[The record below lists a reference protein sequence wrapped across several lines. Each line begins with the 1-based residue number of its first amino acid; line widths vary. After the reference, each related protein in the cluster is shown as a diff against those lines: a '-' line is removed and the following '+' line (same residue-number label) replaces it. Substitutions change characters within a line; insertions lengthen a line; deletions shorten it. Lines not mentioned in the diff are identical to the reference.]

1 MNNEFFDLGYVKNL
15 IIKNRIIIIVTIAIC
30 LCFGILFSIN
40 NSFIYQAE
48 TSLIFGRIKP
58 QEHAISSIVENEAV
72 NNNAEEPT
80 QPNVENQEVIT
91 EEDNTNTTL
100 SPEQNIS
107 LTNVNID
114 YNTLKTCQALIKSD
128 NLIDKLKN
136 ELGIDDSTSSLKN
149 SIFITKLQT
158 SNVLVIKTN
167 NKNGDR
173 ACDITN
179 KIAQLFANEA
189 KNIYNLDN
197 VYIIDAADYNDVTR
211 TGLNIGFILVGLL
224 VGIVL
229 SCAIVVARQFNYV
242 NNAINRLSRF
252 CKEKYSA
259 IVRFVNSKVH
269 KVEIRELPSGEELD
283 ENYKVVSN
291 VSIID
296 SDLVS
301 PEQPKIDNIIST
313 DIEEFNSKTDYYDES
328 LNSIPIKNES
338 EKVVSEKTV
347 SDKAEKSELKKKQD
361 TLTKEENDKVIVD
374 KKDAEVKDD
383 ILAKIKNKYKKVEK
397 NDDSVQQVENDDKK
411 NIKKIGKEEA
421 MSIKAQEE
429 LIALR
434 EENNQKIRQDRDRID
449 DQAHIQKRLNEE
461 IEARKK
467 LELELE
473 NQKKALE
480 EERRTMEER
489 IMKELQKQIQD
500 EQRKAQEEEERLAY
514 EIEMREQEE
523 EQRIMEEERL
533 KMLREK
539 EERKEQ
545 LRQERIEKRIIKD
558 EIRKKKQEERAK
570 QRLIQSEERAR
581 KQAIRKEEKEN
592 RRIQREAE
600 RQEIL
605 RKYYEDRNNKEIQN
619 TQNLNINE
627 DMNYI
632 TNNEKVS
639 QNEEE
644 AHNYSTFEKVK
655 EKQIKRKE
663 LSEDFIQDNLYPKFK
678 I

>member
-1 MNNEFFDLGYVKNL
+1 MNNEFIDLGYVKNL
-15 IIKNRIIIIVTIAIC
+15 IIKNRIIIIVTMAIC
-30 LCFGILFSIN
+30 LGLGTMFSIN
-40 NSFIYQAE
+40 NSFIYEAE

-58 QEHAISSIVENEAV
+58 QEHAISSIVENEVV
-72 NNNAEEPT
+72 NNSTEMPVEP
-80 QPNVENQEVIT
+80 NIENQEVTT
-91 EEDNTNTTL
+91 EEENTSATP

-136 ELGIDDSTSSLKN
+136 ELGIEDSNASLKN
-149 SIFITKLQT
+149 SISITKLQT
-158 SNVLVIKTN
+158 SNVLVITTN
-167 NKNGDR
+167 NKNGDK

-179 KIAQLFANEA
+179 KLAQLFATEA

-211 TGLNIGFILVGLL
+211 TGLNIGFILMGLL
-224 VGIVL
+224 IGIVL

-242 NNAINRLSRF
+242 NNAINKLSHF

-301 PEQPKIDNIIST
+301 PEQPKIVNIIST

-328 LNSIPIKNES
+328 VNSIPMTDKS
-338 EKVVSEKTV
+338 EKIVVEDENKVETIKKQEAPA
-347 SDKAEKSELKKKQD
+347 KAEKEEKISI
-361 TLTKEENDKVIVD
+361 EENNVE
-374 KKDAEVKDD
+374 AKDD
-383 ILAKIKNKYKKVEK
+383 ILTKIKNKYKKAEPKSDVA
-397 NDDSVQQVENDDKK
+397 QQVESDDKK
-411 NIKKIGKEEA
+411 SIKKIGKEEA

-489 IMKELQKQIQD
+489 IMKELQKQIQE

-545 LRQERIEKRIIKD
+545 LRQEKIEKRIIKD

-581 KQAIRKEEKEN
+581 KQAIRKEEKEKQ
-592 RRIQREAE
+592 RIQREAE

-639 QNEEE
+639 LNEEE
-644 AHNYSTFEKVK
+644 ANNYSTFEKVK

>member
-1 MNNEFFDLGYVKNL
+1 MNNEFIDLGYVKNL

-30 LCFGILFSIN
+30 LAFGILFSIN

-58 QEHAISSIVENEAV
+58 QEHAISSIVENEVV
-72 NNNAEEPT
+72 NNSAEMPEE
-80 QPNVENQEVIT
+80 QNVENQEIT
-91 EEDNTNTTL
+91 TEGENTNTTP

-136 ELGIDDSTSSLKN
+136 ELGIDDSTASLKN
-149 SIFITKLQT
+149 SISIIKLQT

-179 KIAQLFANEA
+179 KMAQLFAIEA

-211 TGLNIGFILVGLL
+211 TGLNIGFILLGLL
-224 VGIVL
+224 IGIVL

-242 NNAINRLSRF
+242 NNAINKLSHF

-313 DIEEFNSKTDYYDES
+313 DIEEFNSKADYYDES
-328 LNSIPIKNES
+328 VNSIPMTDKS
-338 EKVVSEKTV
+338 EKIVIEDESKVETTKKQESPA
-347 SDKAEKSELKKKQD
+347 KAEKEEKVSIEEKNSE
-361 TLTKEENDKVIVD
+361 
-374 KKDAEVKDD
+374 AKDD
-383 ILAKIKNKYKKVEK
+383 ILTKIKNKYKKAEPKGDVA
-397 NDDSVQQVENDDKK
+397 QQVGSDDKK

-489 IMKELQKQIQD
+489 IMKELQKQIQE

-545 LRQERIEKRIIKD
+545 LRQEKIEKRIIKD

-581 KQAIRKEEKEN
+581 KQAIRKEEKEKQ
-592 RRIQREAE
+592 RIQREAE

-605 RKYYEDRNNKEIQN
+605 RKYYENRNNKEIQN

-639 QNEEE
+639 LNEEE
-644 AHNYSTFEKVK
+644 ANNYSTFEKVK

>member
-1 MNNEFFDLGYVKNL
+1 MNNEFIDLGYVKNL
-15 IIKNRIIIIVTIAIC
+15 IIKNRIIIIVTMAIC
-30 LCFGILFSIN
+30 LCLGVLFSIN
-40 NSFIYQAE
+40 NSFIYEAE
-48 TSLIFGRIKP
+48 TSLIFGRLKP
-58 QEHAISSIVENEAV
+58 QEHAISSIVENEVV
-72 NNNAEEPT
+72 NNSTEMPVE
-80 QPNVENQEVIT
+80 PNVENQEIAT
-91 EEDNTNTTL
+91 EVENTSTTP

-136 ELGIDDSTSSLKN
+136 ELGIEDSTASLKN
-149 SIFITKLQT
+149 SISITKLQT
-158 SNVLVIKTN
+158 SNVLVITTN
-167 NKNGDR
+167 NKNGDK

-179 KIAQLFANEA
+179 KMAQLFAIEA

-197 VYIIDAADYNDVTR
+197 VYIIDAADYNDVIR
-211 TGLNIGFILVGLL
+211 TGLNIGFILLGLL
-224 VGIVL
+224 IGIVL

-242 NNAINRLSRF
+242 NNVINKLSHL

-328 LNSIPIKNES
+328 VNSIPMTDKS
-338 EKVVSEKTV
+338 EKIVVEDENKVETIKKQEAPA
-347 SDKAEKSELKKKQD
+347 KAEKEEKISI
-361 TLTKEENDKVIVD
+361 EENNVE
-374 KKDAEVKDD
+374 AKDD
-383 ILAKIKNKYKKVEK
+383 ILTKIKNKYKKAEPKGDVA
-397 NDDSVQQVENDDKK
+397 QQVESDDKK
-411 NIKKIGKEEA
+411 SIKKIGKEEA

-489 IMKELQKQIQD
+489 IMKELQKQIQE

-545 LRQERIEKRIIKD
+545 LRQEKIEKRIIKD

-581 KQAIRKEEKEN
+581 KQAIRKEEKEKQ
-592 RRIQREAE
+592 RIQREAE

-639 QNEEE
+639 LNEEE
-644 AHNYSTFEKVK
+644 ANNYSTFEKVK

>member
-1 MNNEFFDLGYVKNL
+1 MNNEFIDLGYLKNL
-15 IIKNRIIIIVTIAIC
+15 IIKNRIIIIVTMAIC
-30 LCFGILFSIN
+30 LGLGTIFSIN
-40 NSFIYQAE
+40 NSFIYEAE
-48 TSLIFGRIKP
+48 TSLIFGRVKP
-58 QEHAISSIVENEAV
+58 QEHVISSIVENEVV
-72 NNNAEEPT
+72 NNSTEMPVE
-80 QPNVENQEVIT
+80 PNVENQEIT
-91 EEDNTNTTL
+91 TEGENTSTTP

-136 ELGIDDSTSSLKN
+136 ELGIEDSTASLKN
-149 SIFITKLQT
+149 SISITKLQT

-211 TGLNIGFILVGLL
+211 TGLNIGFILLGLL
-224 VGIVL
+224 IGIVL

-242 NNAINRLSRF
+242 NNTINKLSHF

-328 LNSIPIKNES
+328 VNSIPMTDKGEEIVIEDES
-338 EKVVSEKTV
+338 KVETTKKEESPA
-347 SDKAEKSELKKKQD
+347 KAEKEEKISI
-361 TLTKEENDKVIVD
+361 EENNVE
-374 KKDAEVKDD
+374 AKDD
-383 ILAKIKNKYKKVEK
+383 ILTKIKNKYKKAEPKSDVA
-397 NDDSVQQVENDDKK
+397 QQVGSDDKK

-489 IMKELQKQIQD
+489 IMKELQKQIQE

-545 LRQERIEKRIIKD
+545 LRQEKIEKRIIKD

-581 KQAIRKEEKEN
+581 KQAIRKEEKEKQ
-592 RRIQREAE
+592 RIQREAE

-605 RKYYEDRNNKEIQN
+605 RKYYEDKNNKEIQN

-639 QNEEE
+639 LNEEE
-644 AHNYSTFEKVK
+644 ANNYSTFEKVK

>member
-1 MNNEFFDLGYVKNL
+1 MNNEFIDLGYVKNL
-15 IIKNRIIIIVTIAIC
+15 IIKNRIIIIVTMAIC
-30 LCFGILFSIN
+30 LCLGVLFSIN

-58 QEHAISSIVENEAV
+58 QEHAISSIVENEVV
-72 NNNAEEPT
+72 NNSTEMPVEP
-80 QPNVENQEVIT
+80 NIENQEVTT
-91 EEDNTNTTL
+91 EEENTSAAP

-136 ELGIDDSTSSLKN
+136 ELGIEDSTASLKN
-149 SIFITKLQT
+149 SISITKLQT
-158 SNVLVIKTN
+158 SNVLVITTN
-167 NKNGDR
+167 NKNGDK

-179 KIAQLFANEA
+179 KMAQLFATEA
-189 KNIYNLDN
+189 KNIYNLDS

-211 TGLNIGFILVGLL
+211 TGLNIGFILLGLL
-224 VGIVL
+224 IGIVL

-242 NNAINRLSRF
+242 NNAINKLSHF

-328 LNSIPIKNES
+328 VNSIPMTDKS
-338 EKVVSEKTV
+338 EKIVVEDENKVETV
-347 SDKAEKSELKKKQD
+347 KKQEAPAKAEKEEKISI
-361 TLTKEENDKVIVD
+361 EENNVE
-374 KKDAEVKDD
+374 AKDD
-383 ILAKIKNKYKKVEK
+383 ILTKIKNKYKKAEPKSDVA
-397 NDDSVQQVENDDKK
+397 QQVESDDKK

-489 IMKELQKQIQD
+489 IMKELQKQIQE

-545 LRQERIEKRIIKD
+545 LRQEKIEKRIIKD
-558 EIRKKKQEERAK
+558 EIRKKKQ
-570 QRLIQSEERAR
+570 
-581 KQAIRKEEKEN
+581 
-592 RRIQREAE
+592 
-600 RQEIL
+600 
-605 RKYYEDRNNKEIQN
+605 
-619 TQNLNINE
+619 
-627 DMNYI
+627 
-632 TNNEKVS
+632 
-639 QNEEE
+639 
-644 AHNYSTFEKVK
+644 
-655 EKQIKRKE
+655 
-663 LSEDFIQDNLYPKFK
+663 
-678 I
+678 

>member
-1 MNNEFFDLGYVKNL
+1 MNNEFIDLGYVKNL
-15 IIKNRIIIIVTIAIC
+15 IIKNRIIIIATIAIC
-30 LCFGILFSIN
+30 LAFGILFSIN
-40 NSFIYQAE
+40 NSFVYQAE

-58 QEHAISSIVENEAV
+58 QEHAISSIVENEIV
-72 NNNAEEPT
+72 DNSVEVPAESNEETPEVS
-80 QPNVENQEVIT
+80 PDVE
-91 EEDNTNTTL
+91 TTSTIV
-100 SPEQNIS
+100 SPEENVS

-114 YNTLKTCQALIKSD
+114 FNTLKTCQALIKSD

-136 ELGIDDSTSSLKN
+136 ELGIDESTASLKN
-149 SIFITKLQT
+149 SISITKLQN
-158 SNVLVIKTN
+158 SNVLVITTN
-167 NKNGDR
+167 NRAGER

-179 KIAQLFANEA
+179 KIAQLFANEV
-189 KNIYNLDN
+189 KTIYNLDN

-211 TGLNIGFILVGLL
+211 TGLNIGFILLGLL
-224 VGIVL
+224 VGIIL
-229 SCAIVVARQFNYV
+229 SCAIVIARQFNYI
-242 NNAINRLSRF
+242 NNAINSLSHF
-252 CKEKYSA
+252 VKDKYSS
-259 IVRFVNSKVH
+259 IVKFVNSKVH

-283 ENYKVVSN
+283 ENYKVINN

-301 PEQPKIDNIIST
+301 PEQPKIDSIIST

-328 LNSIPIKNES
+328 VNSIPMVDKS
-338 EKVVSEKTV
+338 EKKDIVETDEKQENSSKSEKEE
-347 SDKAEKSELKKKQD
+347 KAPIEEKG
-361 TLTKEENDKVIVD
+361 
-374 KKDAEVKDD
+374 AETKDD
-383 ILAKIKNKYKKVEK
+383 ILSKIKNKYKKVEPK
-397 NDDSVQQVENDDKK
+397 VDAIEQVDGEEKK
-411 NIKKIGKEEA
+411 SIKKIGKEEA

-489 IMKELQKQIQD
+489 IMKELQKQLQD

-533 KMLREK
+533 RMLREK

-545 LRQERIEKRIIKD
+545 LRQEKIEKRIIKD

-581 KQAIRKEEKEN
+581 KQAIRKEEKEKM
-592 RRIQREAE
+592 RIQREAE

-632 TNNEKVS
+632 TNNEKIS
-639 QNEEE
+639 LNEEE
-644 AHNYSTFEKVK
+644 ANNYLTFEKVK

>member
-1 MNNEFFDLGYVKNL
+1 MNNEFIDLGYVKNL

-30 LCFGILFSIN
+30 LAFGVLFSIN

-58 QEHAISSIVENEAV
+58 QEHAISSIVENEVV
-72 NNNAEEPT
+72 NDSAEMPVE
-80 QPNVENQEVIT
+80 QNVENQEIT
-91 EEDNTNTTL
+91 TEGENTNTTP

-136 ELGIDDSTSSLKN
+136 ELGIDDSTASLKN
-149 SIFITKLQT
+149 SISIIKLQT

-179 KIAQLFANEA
+179 KMAQLFAIEA

-211 TGLNIGFILVGLL
+211 TGLNIGFILLGLL
-224 VGIVL
+224 IGIVL

-242 NNAINRLSRF
+242 NNAINKLSHF

-328 LNSIPIKNES
+328 VNSIPMTDKS
-338 EKVVSEKTV
+338 EKIVIEDENKVETTKKQESPA
-347 SDKAEKSELKKKQD
+347 KAEKEEKVSIEEKNSE
-361 TLTKEENDKVIVD
+361 
-374 KKDAEVKDD
+374 AKDD
-383 ILAKIKNKYKKVEK
+383 ILTKIKNKYKKAEPKGDVA
-397 NDDSVQQVENDDKK
+397 QQVGSDDKK

-489 IMKELQKQIQD
+489 IMKELQKQIQE

-545 LRQERIEKRIIKD
+545 LRQEKIEKRIIKD

-581 KQAIRKEEKEN
+581 KQAIRKEEKEKQ
-592 RRIQREAE
+592 RIQREAE

-605 RKYYEDRNNKEIQN
+605 RKYYENRNNKEIQN

-639 QNEEE
+639 LNEEE
-644 AHNYSTFEKVK
+644 ANNYSTFEKVK

>member
-1 MNNEFFDLGYVKNL
+1 MNNEFIDLGYVKNL
-15 IIKNRIIIIVTIAIC
+15 IIKNRIIIIVTMAIC
-30 LCFGILFSIN
+30 LCLGVLFSIN
-40 NSFIYQAE
+40 NSFVYQAE

-58 QEHAISSIVENEAV
+58 QEHAISSIVENEVV
-72 NNNAEEPT
+72 NNSTEMPVEP
-80 QPNVENQEVIT
+80 NIENQEVTT
-91 EEDNTNTTL
+91 EEENTSATP

-136 ELGIDDSTSSLKN
+136 ELGIEDSTASLKN
-149 SIFITKLQT
+149 SISITKLQT
-158 SNVLVIKTN
+158 SNVLVITTN
-167 NKNGDR
+167 NKNGDK

-179 KIAQLFANEA
+179 KLAQLFATEA

-211 TGLNIGFILVGLL
+211 TGLNIGFILMGLL
-224 VGIVL
+224 LGIVL

-242 NNAINRLSRF
+242 NNAINKLSHF

-328 LNSIPIKNES
+328 VNSIPMTDKS
-338 EKVVSEKTV
+338 EKIVVEDESKVETV
-347 SDKAEKSELKKKQD
+347 KKQEAPAKAEKEEKISI
-361 TLTKEENDKVIVD
+361 EENNVE
-374 KKDAEVKDD
+374 AKDD
-383 ILAKIKNKYKKVEK
+383 ILTKIKNKYKKAEPKSDVA
-397 NDDSVQQVENDDKK
+397 QQVESDDKK
-411 NIKKIGKEEA
+411 SIKKIGKEEA

-489 IMKELQKQIQD
+489 IMKELQKQIQE

-545 LRQERIEKRIIKD
+545 LRQEKIEKRIIKD

-581 KQAIRKEEKEN
+581 KQAIRKEEKEKQ
-592 RRIQREAE
+592 RIQREAE

-605 RKYYEDRNNKEIQN
+605 RKYYEDRNNKEIHN

-644 AHNYSTFEKVK
+644 ANNYSTFEKVK

>member
-1 MNNEFFDLGYVKNL
+1 MNNEFIDLGYVKNL

-30 LCFGILFSIN
+30 LAFGILFSIN
-40 NSFIYQAE
+40 NSFVYQAE

-58 QEHAISSIVENEAV
+58 QEHAISSIVENEIV
-72 NNNAEEPT
+72 DNSVEVPAESNEET
-80 QPNVENQEVIT
+80 QKVSPDVE
-91 EEDNTNTTL
+91 TTSTIV
-100 SPEQNIS
+100 SPEENVS

-114 YNTLKTCQALIKSD
+114 FNTLKTCQALIKSD

-136 ELGIDDSTSSLKN
+136 ELGIDESTASLKN
-149 SIFITKLQT
+149 SIYITKLQN
-158 SNVLVIKTN
+158 SNVLVITTN
-167 NKNGDR
+167 NRAAER

-189 KNIYNLDN
+189 KTIYNLDN

-211 TGLNIGFILVGLL
+211 TGLNIGFILLGLL
-224 VGIVL
+224 IGIIL
-229 SCAIVVARQFNYV
+229 SCAIVIARQFNYV
-242 NNAINRLSRF
+242 NNAINKLSHF

-283 ENYKVVSN
+283 ENYKVVNN

-301 PEQPKIDNIIST
+301 PEQPKIDSIIST

-328 LNSIPIKNES
+328 VNSIPMTDKS
-338 EKVVSEKTV
+338 EKIVVKDESKVETTKKQE
-347 SDKAEKSELKKKQD
+347 SPAQAEKEEKVSI
-361 TLTKEENDKVIVD
+361 EENNV
-374 KKDAEVKDD
+374 ETKDD
-383 ILAKIKNKYKKVEK
+383 ILTKIKNKYKKVEPK
-397 NDDSVQQVENDDKK
+397 VDAIEQVDGEEKK
-411 NIKKIGKEEA
+411 SIKKIGKEEA

-489 IMKELQKQIQD
+489 IMKELQKQIQE

-533 KMLREK
+533 RMLREK

-545 LRQERIEKRIIKD
+545 LRQEKIEKRIIKD

-570 QRLIQSEERAR
+570 QKLIQSEERAR
-581 KQAIRKEEKEN
+581 KQAIRKEEKE
-592 RRIQREAE
+592 RMRIQREAE

-632 TNNEKVS
+632 TNNEKIS
-639 QNEEE
+639 SNEEE
-644 AHNYSTFEKVK
+644 ANNYSTFEKVK

-663 LSEDFIQDNLYPKFK
+663 FSEDFIQDNLYPKFK

>member
-1 MNNEFFDLGYVKNL
+1 MNNEFIDLGYVKNL

-30 LCFGILFSIN
+30 LAFGILFSIN

-58 QEHAISSIVENEAV
+58 QEHAISSIVENEVV
-72 NNNAEEPT
+72 NNSAEMPEE
-80 QPNVENQEVIT
+80 QNVENQEIT
-91 EEDNTNTTL
+91 TEGENTNTTP

-136 ELGIDDSTSSLKN
+136 ELGIDDSTASLKN
-149 SIFITKLQT
+149 SISIIKLQT

-179 KIAQLFANEA
+179 KMAQLFAIEA

-211 TGLNIGFILVGLL
+211 TGLNIGFILLGLL
-224 VGIVL
+224 IGIVL

-242 NNAINRLSRF
+242 NNAINKLSHF

-313 DIEEFNSKTDYYDES
+313 DIEEFNSKADYYDES
-328 LNSIPIKNES
+328 VNSIPMTDKS
-338 EKVVSEKTV
+338 EKIVIEDESKVETTKKQESPA
-347 SDKAEKSELKKKQD
+347 KAEKEEKVSIEEKNSE
-361 TLTKEENDKVIVD
+361 
-374 KKDAEVKDD
+374 AKDD
-383 ILAKIKNKYKKVEK
+383 ILTKIKNKYKKAEPKGDVA
-397 NDDSVQQVENDDKK
+397 QQVGSDDKK

-489 IMKELQKQIQD
+489 IMKELQKQIQE

-523 EQRIMEEERL
+523 EQRLMEEERL

-545 LRQERIEKRIIKD
+545 LKQEKIEKRIIKD

-581 KQAIRKEEKEN
+581 KQAIRKEEKEKQ
-592 RRIQREAE
+592 RIQREAE

-605 RKYYEDRNNKEIQN
+605 RKYYENRNNKEIQN

-639 QNEEE
+639 LNEEE
-644 AHNYSTFEKVK
+644 ANNYSTFEKVK

>member
-1 MNNEFFDLGYVKNL
+1 MNNEFIDLGYVKNL
-15 IIKNRIIIIVTIAIC
+15 IIKNRIIIIVTMAIC
-30 LCFGILFSIN
+30 LCLGVLFSIN
-40 NSFIYQAE
+40 NSFIYEAE
-48 TSLIFGRIKP
+48 TSLIFGRVKP
-58 QEHAISSIVENEAV
+58 QEHAISSIVENEVV
-72 NNNAEEPT
+72 NNNTEMPVE
-80 QPNVENQEVIT
+80 PNVENQEIT
-91 EEDNTNTTL
+91 TEGENTSTTP

-136 ELGIDDSTSSLKN
+136 ELGIEDSTASLKN
-149 SIFITKLQT
+149 SISITKLQT
-158 SNVLVIKTN
+158 SNVLVIRTN

-189 KNIYNLDN
+189 KNIYNLDD

-211 TGLNIGFILVGLL
+211 TGLNIGFILLGLL
-224 VGIVL
+224 IGIVL

-242 NNAINRLSRF
+242 NNVINKLSHL

-328 LNSIPIKNES
+328 VNSIPMTDKS
-338 EKVVSEKTV
+338 EKIVVEDENKVETTKKQESPT
-347 SDKAEKSELKKKQD
+347 KAEKEEKFSI
-361 TLTKEENDKVIVD
+361 EENNVE
-374 KKDAEVKDD
+374 AKDD
-383 ILAKIKNKYKKVEK
+383 ILTKIKNKYKKAEPKSDVA
-397 NDDSVQQVENDDKK
+397 QQVESDDKK
-411 NIKKIGKEEA
+411 SIKKIGKEEA

-489 IMKELQKQIQD
+489 IMKELQKQIQE

-545 LRQERIEKRIIKD
+545 LRQEKIEKRIIKD

-581 KQAIRKEEKEN
+581 KQAIRKEEKEKQ
-592 RRIQREAE
+592 RIQREAE

-639 QNEEE
+639 LNEEE
-644 AHNYSTFEKVK
+644 ANNYSTFEKVK

>member
-1 MNNEFFDLGYVKNL
+1 MNNEFIDLGYVKNL

-30 LCFGILFSIN
+30 LAFGVLFSIN

-58 QEHAISSIVENEAV
+58 QEHAISSIVENEVV
-72 NNNAEEPT
+72 NDSAEMPVE
-80 QPNVENQEVIT
+80 QNVENQEITT
-91 EEDNTNTTL
+91 EEENTNTTP

-136 ELGIDDSTSSLKN
+136 ELEIDDSTASLKN
-149 SIFITKLQT
+149 SISIIKLQT

-179 KIAQLFANEA
+179 KMAQLFAIEA

-211 TGLNIGFILVGLL
+211 TGLNIGFILLGLL
-224 VGIVL
+224 IGIVL

-242 NNAINRLSRF
+242 NNAINKLSHF

-328 LNSIPIKNES
+328 VNSIPMTDKS
-338 EKVVSEKTV
+338 EKIVIEDENKVETTKKQESPA
-347 SDKAEKSELKKKQD
+347 KAEKEEKVLIEEKNSE
-361 TLTKEENDKVIVD
+361 
-374 KKDAEVKDD
+374 AKDD
-383 ILAKIKNKYKKVEK
+383 ILTKIKNKYKKAEPKGDVA
-397 NDDSVQQVENDDKK
+397 QQVGSDDKK

-489 IMKELQKQIQD
+489 IMKELQKQIQE

-545 LRQERIEKRIIKD
+545 LRQEKIEKRIIKD

-581 KQAIRKEEKEN
+581 KQAIRKEEKEKQ
-592 RRIQREAE
+592 RIQREAE

-605 RKYYEDRNNKEIQN
+605 RKYYENRNNKEIQN

-639 QNEEE
+639 LNEEE
-644 AHNYSTFEKVK
+644 ANNYSTFEKVK

>member
-1 MNNEFFDLGYVKNL
+1 MNNEFIDLGYVKNL

-30 LCFGILFSIN
+30 LAFGILFSIN

-58 QEHAISSIVENEAV
+58 QEHAISSIVENEVV
-72 NNNAEEPT
+72 NNSAEMPEE
-80 QPNVENQEVIT
+80 QNVENQEIT
-91 EEDNTNTTL
+91 TEGENTNTTP

-136 ELGIDDSTSSLKN
+136 ELGIDDSTASLKN
-149 SIFITKLQT
+149 SISIIKLQT

-211 TGLNIGFILVGLL
+211 TGLNIGFILLGLL
-224 VGIVL
+224 IGIVL

-242 NNAINRLSRF
+242 NNAINKLSHF

-313 DIEEFNSKTDYYDES
+313 DIEEFNSKADYYDES
-328 LNSIPIKNES
+328 VNSIPMTDKS
-338 EKVVSEKTV
+338 EKIVIEDESKVETTKKQESPA
-347 SDKAEKSELKKKQD
+347 KAEKEEKVSIEEKNSE
-361 TLTKEENDKVIVD
+361 
-374 KKDAEVKDD
+374 AKDD
-383 ILAKIKNKYKKVEK
+383 ILTKIKNKYKKAEPKGDVA
-397 NDDSVQQVENDDKK
+397 QQVGSDDKK

-489 IMKELQKQIQD
+489 IMKELQKQIQE

-523 EQRIMEEERL
+523 EQRLMEEERL

-545 LRQERIEKRIIKD
+545 LKQEKIEKRIIKD

-581 KQAIRKEEKEN
+581 KQAIRKEEKEKQ
-592 RRIQREAE
+592 RIQREAE

-605 RKYYEDRNNKEIQN
+605 RKYYENRNNKEIQN

-639 QNEEE
+639 LNEEE
-644 AHNYSTFEKVK
+644 ANNYSTFEKVK

>member
-1 MNNEFFDLGYVKNL
+1 MNNEFIDLGYVKNL

-30 LCFGILFSIN
+30 LAFGILFSIN

-58 QEHAISSIVENEAV
+58 QEHAISSIVENEVV
-72 NNNAEEPT
+72 NNSAEMPEE
-80 QPNVENQEVIT
+80 QNVENQEIT
-91 EEDNTNTTL
+91 TEGENTNTTP

-136 ELGIDDSTSSLKN
+136 ELGIDDSTASLKN
-149 SIFITKLQT
+149 SISIIKLQT

-211 TGLNIGFILVGLL
+211 TGLNIGFILLGLL
-224 VGIVL
+224 IGIVL

-242 NNAINRLSRF
+242 NNAINKLSHF

-313 DIEEFNSKTDYYDES
+313 DIEEFNSKADYYDES
-328 LNSIPIKNES
+328 VNSIPMTDKS
-338 EKVVSEKTV
+338 EKIVIEDESKVETTKKQESPA
-347 SDKAEKSELKKKQD
+347 KAEKEEKVSIEEKNSE
-361 TLTKEENDKVIVD
+361 
-374 KKDAEVKDD
+374 AKDD
-383 ILAKIKNKYKKVEK
+383 ILTKIKNKYKKAEPKGDVA
-397 NDDSVQQVENDDKK
+397 QQVGSDDKK

-489 IMKELQKQIQD
+489 IMKELQKQIQE

-523 EQRIMEEERL
+523 EQRLMEEERL

-545 LRQERIEKRIIKD
+545 LKQEKIEKRIIKD

-581 KQAIRKEEKEN
+581 KQAIRKEEKEKQ
-592 RRIQREAE
+592 RIQREAE

-605 RKYYEDRNNKEIQN
+605 RKYYENRNNKEIQN
-619 TQNLNINE
+619 KQNININE

-639 QNEEE
+639 LNEEE
-644 AHNYSTFEKVK
+644 ANNYSTFEKVK